1 MSNSHF
7 SKSRNLTEGEV
18 KWCQQRKCQE
28 WTILEKWQTENRS
41 FEEQSGEEVYQR
53 IALSRSFLCHIEHHC
68 PTHMEVCI
76 PRDRGLNLK
85 PVNEAVFLSSCTSS
99 SCTRSYWFLERMVL
113 RRPFG
118 LLHVFLSLSGMQGS
132 DYSFLGPFL
141 RVMFTESNLDGWCYV
156 CLWDK
161 AGLLTACY
169 KKGGFPTSVFL
180 SGRAHPQR
188 VEHLSETGHTLFM
201 PGRGKPT

>member
-1 MSNSHF
+1 MPATKMTGVDNS
-7 SKSRNLTEGEV
+7 REMTEWKQIVWRAIRRRGLSEDSSL
-18 KWCQQRKCQE
+18 QKCPVSY
-28 WTILEKWQTENRS
+28 WTPLPYTY
-41 FEEQSGEEVYQR
+41 GGM
-53 IALSRSFLCHIEHHC
+53 HG
-68 PTHMEVCI
+68 